1 MLPISSISPI
11 TTVVDAVSPVSISSL
26 EDTVKKLFSEYA
38 VNANTEKLDI
48 IEKSKSI
55 DPSNPAQILN
65 LQDQV
70 GKYSLALNM
79 VSTITHKVTSSIDS
93 VIKAQ

>member
-11 TTVVDAVSPVSISSL
+11 TTVADAVSPVSISSL

>member
-1 MLPISSISPI
+1 MLPISSMSPI
-11 TTVVDAVSPVSISSL
+11 ATVVDTVSPVSVSSL

-38 VNANTEKLDI
+38 ANANAEKKNI
-48 IEKSKSI
+48 IEKSQSI
-55 DPSNPAQILN
+55 DPSNPVQVLN

-70 GKYSLALNM
+70 GKYTLALNM
-79 VSTITHKVTSSIDS
+79 VSTLTHKVTSSIDS